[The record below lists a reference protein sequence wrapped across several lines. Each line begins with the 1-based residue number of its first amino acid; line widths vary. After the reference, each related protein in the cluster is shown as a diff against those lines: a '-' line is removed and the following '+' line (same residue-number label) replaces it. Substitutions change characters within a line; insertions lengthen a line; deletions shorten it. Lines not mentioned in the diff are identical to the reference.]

1 MNDCQLAIFLV
12 KIGKPN
18 DLVTKVLRRLR
29 R

>member
-1 MNDCQLAIFLV
+1 MNDCRLIIFFV
-12 KIGKPN
+12 KMGKPN